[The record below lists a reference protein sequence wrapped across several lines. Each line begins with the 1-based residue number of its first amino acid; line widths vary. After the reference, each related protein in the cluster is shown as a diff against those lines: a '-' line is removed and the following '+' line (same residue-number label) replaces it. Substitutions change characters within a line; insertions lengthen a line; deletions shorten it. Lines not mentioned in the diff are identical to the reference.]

1 MGFITYICYT
11 SITAIAIKFFTV
23 IFSKVNVEILLMHK
37 IRDIVGEK
45 PSSHFYIENKRT
57 YKLQI
62 LNKDSVKK

>member
-1 MGFITYICYT
+1 
-11 SITAIAIKFFTV
+11 
-23 IFSKVNVEILLMHK
+23 MHK

-62 LNKDSVKK
+62 LNKDSVEEIKPK